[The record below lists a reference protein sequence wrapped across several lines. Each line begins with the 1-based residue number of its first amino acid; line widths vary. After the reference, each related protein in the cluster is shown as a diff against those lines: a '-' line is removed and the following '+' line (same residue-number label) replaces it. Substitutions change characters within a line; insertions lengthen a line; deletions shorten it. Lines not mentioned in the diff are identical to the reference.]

1 MNFNEKKSDAIR
13 KPPPK
18 PKNDFINVL
27 LDERKYKSNIPNL
40 KMNDEKF
47 IKLRELRLDYYNK
60 NNKNFIE
67 NEEYYIYELK
77 YEDIIA
83 LEKIYYMY
91 ETNLFDDI
99 KDFHDKRNLILSK
112 YNSNQNKSSNKQ
124 NLSTSSSSDILFTE
138 FLKKLEITSKELL
151 KEGEKIGSILV
162 DQGEKYISQVLTP
175 QDFDKNVYKNKKNT
189 TKKTPPPIPK
199 RRNDYVFI
207 DEKSISNYE
216 NEDIYMKNENI
227 VVDYIDIDLNE
238 NSNNDFE
245 TDQKEN
251 QNFVEQDEI
260 FNDNK
265 TVNFIENEVK
275 HIDIKNDEIMETEI
289 ILNEDNLIENH
300 FENPY
305 KVSEIDE

>member
-1 MNFNEKKSDAIR
+1 
-13 KPPPK
+13 
-18 PKNDFINVL
+18 

-175 QDFDKNVYKNKKNT
+175 QDFDKNVNKNKKNT

-216 NEDIYMKNENI
+216 NEDVYMKNENI

-260 FNDNK
+260 FHDNK